1 LSSRLAD
8 AVRKEDAMATPDSP
22 RPAQL
27 RAARNQ
33 ELFREL
39 NNAISKLRYSSS
51 FNEYVCECGLK
62 TCLGTITLTTRQCE
76 QIRSD
81 PTRFVVLPGHWS
93 KKHERIVGEG
103 RGYQLVQR
111 IDGIVVPPRQGT
123 RGWRSRKRRP
133 RPTTIAPRRSAPG
146 GSDPE
151 RLARRLAPAEPFAH
165 GRARIRRHHR
175 RLRRWRPPASPAG
188 RKAHLSKEPLRICPC
203 MVTPIC
209 PTTRSQETSRAAGL
223 HNRLRSQPPSTAND
237 WPVM

>member
-1 LSSRLAD
+1 
-8 AVRKEDAMATPDSP
+8 MATPDSP

-103 RGYQLVQR
+103 RGYQPVER
-111 IDGIVVPPRQGT
+111 IDGIVVPPRQGSP
-123 RGWRSRKRRP
+123 RSEVEEEEAAPDDDRP
-133 RPTTIAPRRSAPG
+133 AALSPGRQRS
-146 GSDPE
+146 
-151 RLARRLAPAEPFAH
+151 
-165 GRARIRRHHR
+165 
-175 RLRRWRPPASPAG
+175 
-188 RKAHLSKEPLRICPC
+188 
-203 MVTPIC
+203 
-209 PTTRSQETSRAAGL
+209 
-223 HNRLRSQPPSTAND
+223 
-237 WPVM
+237 